1 MVSVTFAARQAEP
14 PVTASPPAELDELTL
29 ARAQRGDARA
39 RRDLVLRYQRPVF
52 ALLSRMLHAR
62 TGHQPIEDLAQE
74 TFLKVFKA
82 LPGFDRHGAARLST
96 WILTITTNLAID
108 ELRRRRLPT
117 DALAPGDEPASSA
130 ATDADA
136 ERRRL
141 ADVLRRA
148 IDDLPPDFR
157 AAFLLREYHEFEY
170 TEIASNLQIDLGT
183 VKSRLSRARAA
194 LRRALEEVYRAR

>member
-1 MVSVTFAARQAEP
+1 MTFAAHKAEQ

-29 ARAQRGDARA
+29 ARAQRGDDRA

-52 ALLSRMLHAR
+52 ALLSRMLHGRAVP
-62 TGHQPIEDLAQE
+62 QSVEDLAQE

-82 LPGFDRHGAARLST
+82 LPTFDRQGPARLST
-96 WILTITTNLAID
+96 WILTIATNLAID
-108 ELRRRRLPT
+108 ELRRRRVPT
-117 DALAPGDEPASSA
+117 DTLSPADEPAAMNAS
-130 ATDADA
+130 TDADA

-141 ADVLRRA
+141 AEVLRRA
-148 IDDLPPDFR
+148 IDDLPPNYR

-183 VKSRLSRARAA
+183 VKSRISRARAA